1 MKSFKVYQ
9 YRRII
14 LENGDLASGDY
25 DFDDI
30 TIRTHEGYLNDAFDK
45 EDGHVLPAVETHDG
59 NHVEH
64 WKNGVLHCEKEPA
77 ILDKND
83 NYEEWYRDGKTVPQ
97 GGNNGRIDDPRRV

>member
-1 MKSFKVYQ
+1 MKSFKAYQ

-64 WKNGVLHCEKEPA
+64 WKNGVLHNLNGPA
-77 ILDKND
+77 VVDNLDD
-83 NYEEWYRDGKTVPQ
+83 YEEWWE
-97 GGNNGRIDDPRRV
+97 NGHQILHKGA